1 MKTSFLTHTTLTCK
15 MSLESAF
22 SLVSVLMRMSSLSL
36 SYQGISPGF
45 GTWKGSVCYPEP
57 FFTLLDVYETRNSFG
72 LDGLVQN

>member
-1 MKTSFLTHTTLTCK
+1 VKTSFLTHNALTCK

-22 SLVSVLMRMSSLSL
+22 SLASVLMRMSSLSL

-45 GTWKGSVCYPEP
+45 GTWKGNACYPEP
-57 FFTLLDVYETRNSFG
+57 FFTLLDVCKTRSSFG